1 MSDQKTTK
9 RKAPPAKHLV
19 ARIDNHMREM
29 AAQTVVTS
37 QIVAGHFKLHT
48 TDLRVLDLIYM
59 RGQALAG
66 ELAKATGLTSGSVTA
81 LIDRLE
87 KAGYV
92 ERHDDETDRRK
103 VWVRSRPDAI
113 GPIAMVFAPSQVRM
127 FKLWSTFS
135 ASELEVIADF
145 LVRTTLLAA
154 ECAEGLRGHAELPA
168 GTRAPS
174 QSRRR
179 GSNSRSAA
187 HGSDGGK
194 NSFEMSKNQRRNHD
208 DPRK

>member
-1 MSDQKTTK
+1 MTHRETKKKT
-9 RKAPPAKHLV
+9 PPLKEIV
-19 ARIDNHMREM
+19 ARVDNHIRKM

-37 QIVAGHFKLHT
+37 QIVAGHFGLHT

-59 RGQALAG
+59 RGQVSAG
-66 ELAKATGLTSGSVTA
+66 ELATATGLTSGSVTA

-87 KAGYV
+87 TAGHV
-92 ERHDDETDRRK
+92 ERHDDAADRRK

-113 GPIAMVFAPSQVRM
+113 EPIAAVFAPSQVRM

-145 LVRTTLLAA
+145 LTRTTLLAA
-154 ECAEGLRGHAELPA
+154 ECAEDLRRHAKPGA
-168 GTRAPS
+168 GTRHPPR
-174 QSRRR
+174 SRRR
-179 GSNSRSAA
+179 SANSRLPP
-187 HGSDGGK
+187 DGGDGGVR
-194 NSFEMSKNQRRNHD
+194 SFEKPKSQRRNHN